1 MTKDNHLSRFDR
13 RHKRRNNNLQ
23 IFIFGGLAAIIF
35 IVLLLVIS
43 SDDQEA
49 NQEVVNNDSNENEQV
64 ENSPNDEHKEEDKNN
79 ETKDEKDKEKEDD
92 KEEKKAEHYLDRE
105 TYAENIRL
113 QALTTTDPNVK
124 EAYMADWPAIGT
136 KQKGKHTV
144 TYKDGSDDRIEIK
157 KAISYITD
165 LEEDNIIEHWIGNGG
180 DQKVIATVS
189 DKAMKNYYKIYLSW
203 VKDEGWKPTKLEYLK
218 AAEKR
223 QVEEAPQENVE
234 IPTEQ
239 EPENIVENEEG

>member
-64 ENSPNDEHKEEDKNN
+64 ENSPNDEHKEQDKNN
-79 ETKDEKDKEKEDD
+79 ETNDEKEDD
-92 KEEKKAEHYLDRE
+92 KEEKKADHYLDRE

-113 QALTTTDPNVK
+113 QALTTTDQNVK
-124 EAYMADWPAIGT
+124 EAYIADWPAIGT

-144 TYKDGSDDRIEIK
+144 TYQDGSDDRIEIK

-189 DKAMKNYYKIYLSW
+189 DKAMQNYYKIYLSW

-239 EPENIVENEEG
+239 EPKNIVENEEG